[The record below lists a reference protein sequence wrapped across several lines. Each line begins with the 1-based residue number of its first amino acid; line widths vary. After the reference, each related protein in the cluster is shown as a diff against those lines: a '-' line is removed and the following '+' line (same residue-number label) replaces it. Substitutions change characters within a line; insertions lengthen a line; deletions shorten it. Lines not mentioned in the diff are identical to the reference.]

1 MNQEA
6 TKPDW
11 DKLIEVIQRSYK
23 IESHLDFFNWHQ
35 KYVYPVFE
43 HESMI
48 AVWGD
53 FNTGKLKYD
62 VCSKADGIRTKTL
75 VDDAENINSFFNY
88 LYKNW
93 INNDKR
99 WYRIN
104 DFFSIIDESDL
115 PAVFNNS
122 LSEMNS
128 IVVYGLNDIRG
139 SNDCIYIFLD
149 KRHEFPVP
157 NLLLGMLMPH
167 LDAALRR
174 IESFED
180 IYNAEEQDNA
190 YFSQGLTEREHE
202 ILHWVKLGKTNTEIS
217 AILSISL
224 NTVKNHLK
232 RIFAKLDVST
242 RAHAVATYVPPK
254 IHEQKQ

>member
-1 MNQEA
+1 MNQEV
-6 TKPDW
+6 KNPNW
-11 DKLIEVIQRSYK
+11 DKMIEVIQRSYK
-23 IESHLDFFNWHQ
+23 IESHLDFYNWQ
-35 KYVYPVFE
+35 QQYVTPLFD
-43 HESMI
+43 HDIMI

-53 FNTGKLKYD
+53 FDTGKLKYD
-62 VCSKADGIRTKTL
+62 VCSKGDGIRTQTL
-75 VDDAENINSFFNY
+75 VDNAENINSFFNY

-93 INNDKR
+93 LSNDKR

-104 DFFSIIDESDL
+104 DFFSLMDEDDL
-115 PAVFNNS
+115 PSVFHGT
-122 LSEMNS
+122 LSGMNS

-149 KRHEFPVP
+149 QRNEFPVP

-174 IESFED
+174 IESFEYVYD
-180 IYNAEEQDNA
+180 TEEDNA

-217 AILSISL
+217 SILNISL

-254 IHEQKQ
+254 IKENKN

>member
-1 MNQEA
+1 MTQNA
-6 TKPDW
+6 AKPNW
-11 DKLIEVIQRSYK
+11 DEIIEVIQRSYK
-23 IESHLDFFNWHQ
+23 IETHLDFFKWHQ
-35 KYVYPVFE
+35 EYVNPLFQ
-43 HESMI
+43 HDMMI

-53 FNTGKLKYD
+53 FDTGKLQYD
-62 VCSKADGIRTKTL
+62 VCSKENGVRTQTL
-75 VDDAENINSFFNY
+75 LDDSKNINSFFNY

-93 INNDKR
+93 VNNEKR

-104 DFFSIIDESDL
+104 DFFSIIDEEDL
-115 PAVFNNS
+115 PTVFTNTLDN
-122 LSEMNS
+122 MNS

-139 SNDCIYIFLD
+139 NNDCIYIFLD
-149 KRHEFPVP
+149 ARSDFPVP

-167 LDAALRR
+167 LDSALRR
-174 IESFED
+174 IKSFESFYPNES
-180 IYNAEEQDNA
+180 EKEA

-217 AILSISL
+217 SILNISL

-242 RAHAVATYVPPK
+242 RAHAVATYVPPQ
-254 IHEQKQ
+254 INE

>member
-1 MNQEA
+1 MKDGVG
-6 TKPDW
+6 KPNW
-11 DKLIEVIQRSYK
+11 DKLIEVIQRSYQ
-23 IESHLDFFNWHQ
+23 IETHRDFFNWQ
-35 KYVYPVFE
+35 QE
-43 HESMI
+43 HIMPIFSHDILI

-53 FNTGKLKYD
+53 FEKGTLNYD
-62 VCSKADGIRTKTL
+62 VSSKESGIRTKTL
-75 VDDAENINSFFNY
+75 INSSNNFNGFVNS

-93 INNDKR
+93 LDNEKR

-104 DFFSIIDESDL
+104 DFFEMIDETDL
-115 PAVFNNS
+115 PDFFNNELSHINS
-122 LSEMNS
+122 L
-128 IVVYGLNDIRG
+128 VVYGVNDIRG
-139 SNDCIYIFLD
+139 KNDCIYIFLD
-149 KRHEFPVP
+149 KRTDFPVP

-174 IESFED
+174 IESFESV
-180 IYNAEEQDNA
+180 YHTEEQEMS

-202 ILHWVKLGKTNTEIS
+202 ILHWVKMGKTNTEIS
-217 AILSISL
+217 AILEISL

-254 IHEQKQ
+254 ING